1 MFKEF
6 IKHLFPRVTIKK
18 NLKFT
23 YTLCLGGLSFTAF
36 LILIISGILLALY
49 YTPEPDNAYNSIIFI
64 EENVSG
70 GKYIRNLH
78 RFASNTFLVLIFLH
92 ILRVIYTGAFLSRK
106 YNWVIGLFLLFFSIF
121 TGYTGYLLP
130 MDQLAFW
137 ATQTGAELIKILP
150 FGDYIYNILIPD
162 GVGGR
167 LTLIRFYALHIIILP
182 ISIIILSFIHFFRVR
197 RDNGVLPY
205 L

>member
-6 IKHLFPRVTIKK
+6 IKHLFPKVTIKK
-18 NLKFT
+18 NLKIS

-36 LILIISGILLALY
+36 LILIVSGILLALY
-49 YTPEPDNAYNSIIFI
+49 YTPEPNNAYNSIIFI

-121 TGYTGYLLP
+121 TGYIGYLLP

-150 FGDYIYNILIPD
+150 FGDYIYNMLIPD
-162 GVGGR
+162 GIGGR
-167 LTLIRFYALHIIILP
+167 LTLIRFYILHIIIMP

-197 RDNGVLPY
+197 RDKGVLPY

>member
-6 IKHLFPRVTIKK
+6 IKHLFPKVTIKK
-18 NLKFT
+18 NLKIS

-36 LILIISGILLALY
+36 LILIVSGILLALY
-49 YTPEPDNAYNSIIFI
+49 YTPEPNNAYNSIIFI

-106 YNWVIGLFLLFFSIF
+106 YNWIIGLFLLFFSIF

-150 FGDYIYNILIPD
+150 FGDYIYNMLIPD
-162 GVGGR
+162 GIGGR
-167 LTLIRFYALHIIILP
+167 LTLIRFYILHIIIMP

-197 RDNGVLPY
+197 RDKGVLPY

>member
-6 IKHLFPRVTIKK
+6 IKHLFPRVTLKK
-18 NLKFT
+18 NLRFT

-36 LILIISGILLALY
+36 IMLVISGVLLAIY
-49 YTPEPDNAYNSIIFI
+49 YIPEPNQAYDSIIFI
-64 EENVSG
+64 EENVTG

-78 RFASNTFLVLIFLH
+78 RFSSNAFLILMFLH
-92 ILRVIYTGAFLSRK
+92 ILRVILTGAFLSRK
-106 YNWVIGLFLLFFSIF
+106 YNWVIGLFLLFLSIF

-130 MDQLAFW
+130 MDQLSYW

-150 FGDYIYNILIPD
+150 FGDYIYNIIIPD
-162 GVGGR
+162 TIGGR
-167 LTLIRFYALHIIILP
+167 LSLIRFYALHIIILP
-182 ISIIILSFIHFFRVR
+182 FLISTLSFIHFFFFF
-197 RDNGVLPY
+197 RDKGVLPY

>member
-6 IKHLFPRVTIKK
+6 IKHLFPRVTLKK
-18 NLKFT
+18 NLKIS

-36 LILIISGILLALY
+36 LMLVLSGVMLALY
-49 YTPEPDNAYNSIIFI
+49 YVPEPSQAYESIIFI
-64 EENVSG
+64 EENVAG

-78 RFASNTFLVLIFLH
+78 RFSSNTFLILIFLH
-92 ILRVIYTGAFLSRK
+92 VLRVILTGAFLSRK
-106 YNWVIGLFLLFFSIF
+106 YNWIIGLFLLFLSIF

-130 MDQLAFW
+130 MDQLSYW
-137 ATQTGAELIKILP
+137 ATQTGSELIRILP
-150 FGDYIYNILIPD
+150 FGNYIYNIIIPD
-162 GVGGR
+162 TVGGS

-182 ISIIILSFIHFFRVR
+182 ILITALSFIHFYKVR
-197 RDNGVLPY
+197 RDKGVLPY

>member
-6 IKHLFPRVTIKK
+6 IKHLFPRVTLKK
-18 NLKFT
+18 NLRFT

-36 LILIISGILLALY
+36 IMLIISGVLLAIY
-49 YTPEPDNAYNSIIFI
+49 YIPEPNHAYDSIIFI
-64 EENVSG
+64 EENVTG

-78 RFASNTFLVLIFLH
+78 RFSSNAFLILMFLH
-92 ILRVIYTGAFLSRK
+92 ILRVILTGAFLSRK
-106 YNWVIGLFLLFFSIF
+106 YNWIIGLFLLFLSIF

-130 MDQLAFW
+130 MDQLSYW

-150 FGDYIYNILIPD
+150 FGDYIYNIMIPD
-162 GVGGR
+162 TIGGR
-167 LTLIRFYALHIIILP
+167 LSLIRFYALHIIILP
-182 ISIIILSFIHFFRVR
+182 FLISTLSFIHFFRVR
-197 RDNGVLPY
+197 RDRGVLPY

>member
-6 IKHLFPRVTIKK
+6 IKHLFPKVTIKK
-18 NLKFT
+18 NLKIS

-36 LILIISGILLALY
+36 LILIVSGILLALY
-49 YTPEPDNAYNSIIFI
+49 YTPEPNNAYNSIIFI

-78 RFASNTFLVLIFLH
+78 KFASNTFLVLIFLH

-162 GVGGR
+162 GIGGR

-197 RDNGVLPY
+197 RDKGVLPY

>member
-6 IKHLFPRVTIKK
+6 IKHLFPRVTLKK
-18 NLKFT
+18 NLRFT

-36 LILIISGILLALY
+36 IMLVISGVLLAIY
-49 YTPEPDNAYNSIIFI
+49 YIPEPSQAYDSIIFI
-64 EENVSG
+64 EENVTG

-78 RFASNTFLVLIFLH
+78 RFSSNAFLILMFLH
-92 ILRVIYTGAFLSRK
+92 ILRVILTGAFLSRK
-106 YNWVIGLFLLFFSIF
+106 YNWVIGLFLLFLSIF

-130 MDQLAFW
+130 MDQLSYW

-150 FGDYIYNILIPD
+150 FGDYIYYIIIPD
-162 GVGGR
+162 TIGGR
-167 LTLIRFYALHIIILP
+167 LSLIRFYALHIIILP
-182 ISIIILSFIHFFRVR
+182 FLISTLSFIHFFRVR
-197 RDNGVLPY
+197 RDKGVLPY

>member
-6 IKHLFPRVTIKK
+6 IKHLFPKVTIKK
-18 NLKFT
+18 NLKIS

-36 LILIISGILLALY
+36 LILIVSGILLALY
-49 YTPEPDNAYNSIIFI
+49 YTPEPNNAYNSIIFI

-150 FGDYIYNILIPD
+150 FGDYIYNMLIPD
-162 GVGGR
+162 GIGGR
-167 LTLIRFYALHIIILP
+167 LTLIRFYILHIIIMP

-197 RDNGVLPY
+197 RDKGVLPY

>member
-6 IKHLFPRVTIKK
+6 IKHLFPKVTIKK
-18 NLKFT
+18 NLKIS

-36 LILIISGILLALY
+36 LILIVSGILLALY
-49 YTPEPDNAYNSIIFI
+49 YTPEPNNAYNSIIFI

-167 LTLIRFYALHIIILP
+167 LTLIRFYILHIIIMP
-182 ISIIILSFIHFFRVR
+182 ISIIILSFIHFFKVR
-197 RDNGVLPY
+197 RDKGVLPY

>member
-6 IKHLFPRVTIKK
+6 IKHLFPKVTIKK
-18 NLKFT
+18 NLKIS

-36 LILIISGILLALY
+36 LILIVSGILLALY
-49 YTPEPDNAYNSIIFI
+49 YTPEPNNSYNSIIFI

-150 FGDYIYNILIPD
+150 FGDYIYNMLIPD
-162 GVGGR
+162 GIGGR
-167 LTLIRFYALHIIILP
+167 LTLIRFYILHIIIMP

-197 RDNGVLPY
+197 RDKGVLPY

>member
-6 IKHLFPRVTIKK
+6 IKHLFPKVTIKK
-18 NLKFT
+18 NLKIS
-23 YTLCLGGLSFTAF
+23 YTLCLGGLSFTA
-36 LILIISGILLALY
+36 LILIVSGILLALY
-49 YTPEPDNAYNSIIFI
+49 YTPEPNNAYNSIIFI

-150 FGDYIYNILIPD
+150 FGDYIYNMLIPD
-162 GVGGR
+162 GIGGR
-167 LTLIRFYALHIIILP
+167 LTLIRFYILHIIIMP

-197 RDNGVLPY
+197 RDKGVLPY

>member
-49 YTPEPDNAYNSIIFI
+49 YTPEPNNAYNSIIFI

-167 LTLIRFYALHIIILP
+167 LTLIRFYALHIIIMP

-197 RDNGVLPY
+197 RDKGVLPY

>member
-6 IKHLFPRVTIKK
+6 IKHLFPRVTLKK
-18 NLKFT
+18 NLRFT

-36 LILIISGILLALY
+36 LMLVISGILLAIY
-49 YTPEPDNAYNSIIFI
+49 YTPEPSQAYNSIIFI

-70 GKYIRNLH
+70 GRYIRNLH
-78 RFASNTFLVLIFLH
+78 RFSSNVFLVLIFLH
-92 ILRVIYTGAFLSRK
+92 ILRVILTGAFLSRR
-106 YNWVIGLFLLFFSIF
+106 YNWVIGLLLLFLSIF

-130 MDQLAFW
+130 MDQLSYW

-150 FGDYIYNILIPD
+150 FGDYIYNIIIPD
-162 GVGGR
+162 AIGGR

-182 ISIIILSFIHFFRVR
+182 FLITALSFIHFFRVR
-197 RDNGVLPY
+197 RDKGVLPY

>member
-6 IKHLFPRVTIKK
+6 IKHLFP
-18 NLKFT
+18 FT

-49 YTPEPDNAYNSIIFI
+49 YTPEPNNAYNSIIFI

-92 ILRVIYTGAFLSRK
+92 ILRVLK
-106 YNWVIGLFLLFFSIF
+106 QGLL
-121 TGYTGYLLP
+121 
-130 MDQLAFW
+130 
-137 ATQTGAELIKILP
+137 
-150 FGDYIYNILIPD
+150 
-162 GVGGR
+162 
-167 LTLIRFYALHIIILP
+167 
-182 ISIIILSFIHFFRVR
+182 
-197 RDNGVLPY
+197 
-205 L
+205 

>member
-78 RFASNTFLVLIFLH
+78 RFTSNTFLVLIFLH

-182 ISIIILSFIHFFRVR
+182 VSIIILSFIHFFRVR
-197 RDNGVLPY
+197 RDKGVLPY

>member
-6 IKHLFPRVTIKK
+6 IKHLFPRITIKK

-49 YTPEPDNAYNSIIFI
+49 YTPEPNNAYNSIIFI

-182 ISIIILSFIHFFRVR
+182 VSIIILSFIHFFRVR
-197 RDNGVLPY
+197 RDKGVLPY

>member
-6 IKHLFPRVTIKK
+6 IKHLFPRVTLKK
-18 NLKFT
+18 NLRFT

-36 LILIISGILLALY
+36 IMLVISGILLAIY
-49 YTPEPDNAYNSIIFI
+49 YIPEPSQAYDSIIFI
-64 EENVSG
+64 EENVTG

-78 RFASNTFLVLIFLH
+78 RFSSNAFLILIFLH
-92 ILRVIYTGAFLSRK
+92 ILRVILTGAFLSRK
-106 YNWVIGLFLLFFSIF
+106 YNWVIGLFLLFLSIF

-130 MDQLAFW
+130 MDQLSYW

-150 FGDYIYNILIPD
+150 FGDYIYNIIIPD
-162 GVGGR
+162 TIGGR
-167 LTLIRFYALHIIILP
+167 LSLIRFYALHIIILP
-182 ISIIILSFIHFFRVR
+182 FLISTLSFIHFFRVR
-197 RDNGVLPY
+197 RDKGVLPY

>member
-6 IKHLFPRVTIKK
+6 IKHLFPKVTIKK
-18 NLKFT
+18 NLKIS

-36 LILIISGILLALY
+36 LILIVSGILLALY
-49 YTPEPDNAYNSIIFI
+49 YTPEPNNAYNSIIFI
-64 EENVSG
+64 EENVLG

-182 ISIIILSFIHFFRVR
+182 VSIIILSFIHFFRVR
-197 RDNGVLPY
+197 RDKGVLPY

>member
-6 IKHLFPRVTIKK
+6 IKHLFPRVTLKK
-18 NLKFT
+18 NLRFT

-36 LILIISGILLALY
+36 IMLVISGVLLAIY
-49 YTPEPDNAYNSIIFI
+49 YIPEPNQAYDSIIFI
-64 EENVSG
+64 EENVTG

-78 RFASNTFLVLIFLH
+78 RFSSNAFLILMFLH
-92 ILRVIYTGAFLSRK
+92 ILRVILTGAFLSRK
-106 YNWVIGLFLLFFSIF
+106 YNWVIGLFLLFLSIF

-130 MDQLAFW
+130 MDQLSYW

-150 FGDYIYNILIPD
+150 FGDYIYNIIIPD
-162 GVGGR
+162 TIGGR
-167 LTLIRFYALHIIILP
+167 LSLIRFYALHIIILP
-182 ISIIILSFIHFFRVR
+182 FLISTLSFIHFFIVR
-197 RDNGVLPY
+197 RDKGVLPY

>member
-6 IKHLFPRVTIKK
+6 IKHLFPRVTLKK
-18 NLKFT
+18 NLRFT

-36 LILIISGILLALY
+36 IMLVISGVLLAIY
-49 YTPEPDNAYNSIIFI
+49 YIPEPNQAYDSIIFI
-64 EENVSG
+64 EENVTG

-78 RFASNTFLVLIFLH
+78 RFSSNAFLILMFLH
-92 ILRVIYTGAFLSRK
+92 ILRVILTGAFLSRK
-106 YNWVIGLFLLFFSIF
+106 YNWIIGLFLLFLSIF

-130 MDQLAFW
+130 MDQLSYW

-150 FGDYIYNILIPD
+150 FGDYIYNIIIPD
-162 GVGGR
+162 TIGGR
-167 LTLIRFYALHIIILP
+167 LSLIRFYALHIIILP
-182 ISIIILSFIHFFRVR
+182 FLISTLSFIHFFRVR
-197 RDNGVLPY
+197 RDKGVLPY

>member
-6 IKHLFPRVTIKK
+6 IKHLFPKVTIKK
-18 NLKFT
+18 NLKIS

-36 LILIISGILLALY
+36 LILIVSGILLALY
-49 YTPEPDNAYNSIIFI
+49 YTPEPNNAYNSIIFI

-78 RFASNTFLVLIFLH
+78 RFASNTFLILIFLH

-167 LTLIRFYALHIIILP
+167 LTLIRFYILHIIIMP
-182 ISIIILSFIHFFRVR
+182 ISIIILSFIHFFKVR
-197 RDNGVLPY
+197 RDKGVLPY

>member
-49 YTPEPDNAYNSIIFI
+49 YTPEPNNAYNSIIFI

-197 RDNGVLPY
+197 RDKGVLPY

>member
-6 IKHLFPRVTIKK
+6 IKHLFPRVTLQK
-18 NLKFT
+18 NLRFT

-36 LILIISGILLALY
+36 IMLVISGVLLAVY
-49 YTPEPDNAYNSIIFI
+49 YIPEPSQAYDSIIFI
-64 EENVSG
+64 EENVTG

-78 RFASNTFLVLIFLH
+78 RFSSNAFLILMFLH
-92 ILRVIYTGAFLSRK
+92 ILRVILTGAFLSRK
-106 YNWVIGLFLLFFSIF
+106 YNWVIGLFLLFLSIF

-130 MDQLAFW
+130 MDQLSYW

-150 FGDYIYNILIPD
+150 FGDYIYNIIIPD
-162 GVGGR
+162 TIGGR
-167 LTLIRFYALHIIILP
+167 LSLIRFYALHIIILP
-182 ISIIILSFIHFFRVR
+182 FLISTLSFVHFFRVR
-197 RDNGVLPY
+197 RDKGVLPY

>member
-6 IKHLFPRVTIKK
+6 IKHLFPKVTIKK
-18 NLKFT
+18 NLKIS

-36 LILIISGILLALY
+36 LILIVSGILLALY
-49 YTPEPDNAYNSIIFI
+49 YTPEPNNAYNSIIFI

-162 GVGGR
+162 GIGGR
-167 LTLIRFYALHIIILP
+167 LTLIRFYILHIIIMP
-182 ISIIILSFIHFFRVR
+182 IGIIILSFIHFFRVR
-197 RDNGVLPY
+197 RDKGVLPY

>member
-6 IKHLFPRVTIKK
+6 IKHLFPKVTIKK
-18 NLKFT
+18 NLKIS

-36 LILIISGILLALY
+36 LILIVSGILLALY
-49 YTPEPDNAYNSIIFI
+49 YTPEPNNAYNSIIFI

-150 FGDYIYNILIPD
+150 FGDYIYNMLIPD
-162 GVGGR
+162 SIGGR
-167 LTLIRFYALHIIILP
+167 LTLTRFYILHIIVMP

-197 RDNGVLPY
+197 RDKGVLPY

>member
-6 IKHLFPRVTIKK
+6 IKHLFPRVTLKK
-18 NLKFT
+18 NLRFT

-36 LILIISGILLALY
+36 IMLVISGVLLAVY
-49 YTPEPDNAYNSIIFI
+49 YIPEPLQAYNSIIFI
-64 EENVSG
+64 EENVTG

-78 RFASNTFLVLIFLH
+78 RFSSNAFLILMFLH
-92 ILRVIYTGAFLSRK
+92 VLRVILTGAFLSRK
-106 YNWVIGLFLLFFSIF
+106 YNWIIGLFLLFLSIF

-130 MDQLAFW
+130 MDQLAYW

-150 FGDYIYNILIPD
+150 FGDYIYNIMVTDTI
-162 GVGGR
+162 GGK
-167 LTLIRFYALHIIILP
+167 LCLIRFYTLHIIILP
-182 ISIIILSFIHFFRVR
+182 VLISTLSFIHFFRVR
-197 RDNGVLPY
+197 RDKGVLPY

>member
-18 NLKFT
+18 NLNFT

-197 RDNGVLPY
+197 RDKGVLPY

>member
-36 LILIISGILLALY
+36 LILII
-49 YTPEPDNAYNSIIFI
+49 TPEPNNAYNSIIFI

-197 RDNGVLPY
+197 RDKGVLPY

>member
-6 IKHLFPRVTIKK
+6 IKHLFPRVTLKK
-18 NLKFT
+18 NLRFT

-36 LILIISGILLALY
+36 IMLVISGVLLAVY
-49 YTPEPDNAYNSIIFI
+49 YIPEPSQAYDSIIFI
-64 EENVSG
+64 EENVTG

-78 RFASNTFLVLIFLH
+78 RFSSNAFLILMFLH
-92 ILRVIYTGAFLSRK
+92 ILRVILTGAFLSRK
-106 YNWVIGLFLLFFSIF
+106 YNWVIGLFLLFLSIF

-130 MDQLAFW
+130 MDQLSYW

-150 FGDYIYNILIPD
+150 FGDYIYNIIIPD
-162 GVGGR
+162 TIGGR
-167 LTLIRFYALHIIILP
+167 LSLIRFYALHIIILP
-182 ISIIILSFIHFFRVR
+182 FLISTLSFIHFFIVR
-197 RDNGVLPY
+197 RDKGVLPY

>member
-6 IKHLFPRVTIKK
+6 IKHLFPRITLKK
-18 NLKFT
+18 NLRFT

-36 LILIISGILLALY
+36 IMLVISGVLLAIY
-49 YTPEPDNAYNSIIFI
+49 YIPEPNQAYDSIIFI

-78 RFASNTFLVLIFLH
+78 RFSSNAFLILMFLH
-92 ILRVIYTGAFLSRK
+92 ILRVILTGAFLSRK
-106 YNWVIGLFLLFFSIF
+106 YNWIIGLFLLFLSIF

-130 MDQLAFW
+130 MDQLSYW

-150 FGDYIYNILIPD
+150 FGDYIYNIIIPD
-162 GVGGR
+162 TIGGR
-167 LTLIRFYALHIIILP
+167 LSLIRFYALHIIILP
-182 ISIIILSFIHFFRVR
+182 FLISTLSFIHFFRVR
-197 RDNGVLPY
+197 RDRGVLPY

>member
-6 IKHLFPRVTIKK
+6 IKHLFPRVTLKK
-18 NLKFT
+18 NLRFT

-36 LILIISGILLALY
+36 IMLVISGVLLAIY
-49 YTPEPDNAYNSIIFI
+49 YIPEPNHAYDSIIFI
-64 EENVSG
+64 EENVTG

-78 RFASNTFLVLIFLH
+78 RFSSNAFLILMFLH
-92 ILRVIYTGAFLSRK
+92 ILRVILTGAFLSRK
-106 YNWVIGLFLLFFSIF
+106 YNWVIGLFLLFLSIF

-130 MDQLAFW
+130 MDQLSYW

-150 FGDYIYNILIPD
+150 FGDYIYNIIIPD
-162 GVGGR
+162 TIGGR
-167 LTLIRFYALHIIILP
+167 LSLIRFYALHIIILP
-182 ISIIILSFIHFFRVR
+182 FLISTLSFIHFFRVR
-197 RDNGVLPY
+197 RDKGVLPY

>member
-6 IKHLFPRVTIKK
+6 IKHLFPRVTLKK
-18 NLKFT
+18 NLRFT

-36 LILIISGILLALY
+36 IMLVISGILLAIY
-49 YTPEPDNAYNSIIFI
+49 YIPEPNQAYNSIIFI
-64 EENVSG
+64 EENVTG

-78 RFASNTFLVLIFLH
+78 RFSSNAFLILMFLH
-92 ILRVIYTGAFLSRK
+92 ILRVILTGAFLSRK
-106 YNWVIGLFLLFFSIF
+106 YNWVIGLFLLFLSIF

-130 MDQLAFW
+130 MDQLSYW

-150 FGDYIYNILIPD
+150 FGDYIYNIIIPD
-162 GVGGR
+162 TIGGR
-167 LTLIRFYALHIIILP
+167 LSLIRFYALHIIILP
-182 ISIIILSFIHFFRVR
+182 FLISTLSFIHFFRVR
-197 RDNGVLPY
+197 RDKGVLPY

>member
-49 YTPEPDNAYNSIIFI
+49 YTPEPNNAYNSIIFI

-162 GVGGR
+162 GIGGR
-167 LTLIRFYALHIIILP
+167 LTLIRFYILHIIIMP
-182 ISIIILSFIHFFRVR
+182 IGIIILSFIHFFRVR
-197 RDNGVLPY
+197 RDKGVLPY

>member
-197 RDNGVLPY
+197 RNKGVLPY

>member
-6 IKHLFPRVTIKK
+6 IKHLFPRITLKK
-18 NLKFT
+18 NLHFT

-36 LILIISGILLALY
+36 IMLVISGVLLAIY
-49 YTPEPDNAYNSIIFI
+49 YIPEPNQAYDSIIFI

-78 RFASNTFLVLIFLH
+78 RFSSNAFLILMFLH
-92 ILRVIYTGAFLSRK
+92 ILRVILTGAFLSRK
-106 YNWVIGLFLLFFSIF
+106 YNWIIGLFLLFLSIF

-130 MDQLAFW
+130 MDQLSYW

-150 FGDYIYNILIPD
+150 FGDYIYNIIIPD
-162 GVGGR
+162 TIGGR
-167 LTLIRFYALHIIILP
+167 LSLIRFYALHIIILP
-182 ISIIILSFIHFFRVR
+182 FLISTLSFIHFFRVR
-197 RDNGVLPY
+197 RDRGVLPY